1 MKKMTLKPMAF
12 ALAALC
18 VMLGAGVALY
28 SPSSTAADDAKDKN
42 AVQKPALTVTTAKPQ
57 TASLPIKLK
66 ANGNVAAWQEAV
78 IGSESNGLRLTDV
91 RVNVGD
97 VVRAGQVLAVF
108 SNDTV
113 NADVAQAKAAVLE
126 AEANAAVLEAEA
138 NAAEAAANAQRAR
151 SLQSTG
157 AISAQQISQYLTA
170 EQTANARIASAKAQ
184 LASQQLRLKYTQV
197 VAPDS
202 GIISSRSATVGSVVG
217 AGTELFRMIRQG
229 RLEWRAEVTATELLN
244 LKPGTLAQVKA
255 ANGSV
260 LTGKVRMIAP
270 TIDPQTRSA
279 LVYVDLPASTGN
291 NAPFKAGMYAS
302 GEFELGTSGA
312 LTVPQQAIAV
322 RDGFSYVFRLN
333 ADQRVS
339 QIKVQAGR
347 RLSDRIEIVG
357 GITADTTI
365 VVSGAGFLNDG
376 DLVRNVKTPVQ
387 TPVAA
392 PAAKK

>member
-1 MKKMTLKPMAF
+1 
-12 ALAALC
+12 
-18 VMLGAGVALY
+18 
-28 SPSSTAADDAKDKN
+28 
-42 AVQKPALTVTTAKPQ
+42 
-57 TASLPIKLK
+57 
-66 ANGNVAAWQEAV
+66 
-78 IGSESNGLRLTDV
+78 
-91 RVNVGD
+91 
-97 VVRAGQVLAVF
+97 
-108 SNDTV
+108 
-113 NADVAQAKAAVLE
+113 
-126 AEANAAVLEAEA
+126 
-138 NAAEAAANAQRAR
+138 
-151 SLQSTG
+151 
-157 AISAQQISQYLTA
+157 
-170 EQTANARIASAKAQ
+170 
-184 LASQQLRLKYTQV
+184 
-197 VAPDS
+197 
-202 GIISSRSATVGSVVG
+202 
-217 AGTELFRMIRQG
+217 MIRQG

-270 TIDPQTRSA
+270 TVDPQTRSA

-347 RLSDRIEIVG
+347 RLSDRIEIVS

>member
-1 MKKMTLKPMAF
+1 MKKLTFKPLTVAI
-12 ALAALC
+12 AALL
-18 VMLGAGVALY
+18 VAAGAGVALY
-28 SPSSTAADDAKDKN
+28 PPSSTAADEKDKN

-57 TASLPIKLK
+57 TSRLPIKLS

-78 IGSESNGLRLTDV
+78 IGSESNGLRLTEV

-113 NADVAQAKAAVLE
+113 NADVAQTKAAL
-126 AEANAAVLEAEA
+126 LEAEA
-138 NAAEAAANAQRAR
+138 NAAEAAANAARAR
-151 SLQSTG
+151 SLQTTG

-170 EQTANARIASAKAQ
+170 EQTANARIASSRAQ
-184 LASQQLRLKYTQV
+184 LAAQQLRLKYTQV

-202 GIISSRSATVGSVVG
+202 GVISSRSATVGSVVA

-229 RLEWRAEVTATELLN
+229 RLEWRAEVTASELLN
-244 LKPGTLAQVKA
+244 LKPGTLAEVKA

-270 TIDPQTRSA
+270 TVDPQTRSA
-279 LVYVDLPASTGN
+279 LVYVDLPASAAG

-302 GEFELGTSGA
+302 GAFELGTSGA

-339 QIKVQAGR
+339 QIKVQPGR
-347 RLSDRIEIVG
+347 RLTDRIEILS
-357 GITADTTI
+357 GITGDTTI
-365 VVSGAGFLNDG
+365 VVNGAGFLNDG
-376 DLVRNVKTPVQ
+376 DLVRNVAQPA
-387 TPVAA
+387 AA
-392 PAAKK
+392 PAKK

>member
-1 MKKMTLKPMAF
+1 MKKPILTPTTV

-18 VMLGAGVALY
+18 VMLGAGVTLY
-28 SPSSTAADDAKDKN
+28 PSASTAADEAKDKK
-42 AVQKPALTVTTAKPQ
+42 AAQKPALTVTTARPQ
-57 TASLPIKLK
+57 TANLPIKLS

-78 IGSESNGLRLTDV
+78 IGSESNGLRLTEV

-113 NADVAQAKAAVLE
+113 NADVAQARAALQ
-126 AEANAAVLEAEA
+126 EAEA

-197 VAPDS
+197 LAPDS
-202 GIISSRSATVGSVVG
+202 GVISSRSATVGSVVG

-244 LKPGTLAQVKA
+244 LKPGTVAQVKA

-270 TIDPQTRSA
+270 TVDPQTRSA
-279 LVYVDLPASTGN
+279 LVYVDLPASTGT

-302 GEFELGTSGA
+302 GQFELGTSGA

-333 ADQRVS
+333 PDQRVS
-339 QIKVQAGR
+339 QIKVQPGR
-347 RLSDRIEIVG
+347 RLTDRIEIVG

-376 DLVRNVKTPVQ
+376 DLVRNVATPAAAK
-387 TPVAA
+387 PVAPA
-392 PAAKK
+392 TVAAKK